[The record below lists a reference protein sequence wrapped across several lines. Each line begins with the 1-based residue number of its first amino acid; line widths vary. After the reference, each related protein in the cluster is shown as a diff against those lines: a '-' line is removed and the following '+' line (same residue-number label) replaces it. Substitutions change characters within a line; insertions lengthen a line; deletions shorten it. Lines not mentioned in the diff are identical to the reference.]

1 MHQNVRHAAG
11 DLPPGKRRGKRGVHD
26 GKDRAVII
34 RIEPALLQNGLVG
47 EDGGVARLAAGGRDG
62 ENDADGRALFNL
74 LLSEPEVP
82 DVDIRICLAVGDC
95 LRSIDD
101 AAAADGKNQLCVHG
115 DCLFDALAR
124 QPQVRVRLHAA
135 ERVIRNARA
144 AKKRQHPVQ
153 KTAFLCTVPAVD
165 HKHAARA
172 AFFQLLGQLLHAV
185 FSKDDPRRDTIFK
198 RLHEIRFLLL
208 IRRPPRRARRRGSR

>member
-11 DLPPGKRRGKRGVHD
+11 DLPPGKRRGERGVHD

-74 LLSEPEVP
+74 LFSEPEVP
-82 DVDIRICLAVGDC
+82 DVDIRIRSSVGDC
-95 LRSIDD
+95 LRGVND
-101 AAAADGKNQLCVHG
+101 AAAADGKNQLRVHG

-144 AKKRQHPVQ
+144 AEKRQHPVQ

-185 FSKDDPRRDTIFK
+185 FSKNDPRRDTIFK